1 MAIMSVREALQSAL
15 HEAMQDPRSFIIGED
30 IGYYGSTYGVTAG
43 FLEKYG
49 PERIRDAPIA
59 EAGIIGI
66 GVGSAMLGMRPI
78 CEIMS
83 VNFSLLA
90 FDQIMNHAAKLH
102 YMFGG
107 TITCPMVLRTTNG
120 WTQLSATHS
129 QSFDSL
135 FSYFPGLKVV
145 APATPADMKALFKAS
160 FEDPDPVIFIEHT
173 LMYGVKGEVPDE
185 PYVVEIGDSHVA
197 REGKDVTIVTYSR
210 PVHLSMQAATELA
223 KEGIECEIIDL
234 RTLRPMDMSKALA
247 SFRKTNHAVVVAE
260 EWVSHGMNAEI
271 TARLYE
277 HGFDYL
283 DAPIGRVGFAEVPF
297 PYARN
302 LEKQVVVTTDKIKD
316 AVKQVLHVNG
326 RVRG

>member
-1 MAIMSVREALQSAL
+1 MAVLTVRQALQQAL
-15 HEAMQDPRSFIIGED
+15 REQLEDPRVFIIGED

-43 FLEKYG
+43 FLEEYG

-59 EAGIIGI
+59 EAGIVGI
-66 GVGSAMLGMRPI
+66 GVGSAMAGMRPI

-90 FDQIMNHAAKLH
+90 FDQLINHAAKLH

-107 TITCPMVLRTTNG
+107 QIQCPMVLRTTNG
-120 WTQLSATHS
+120 WRNLSATHS
-129 QSFDSL
+129 QTFDSM
-135 FSYFPGLKVV
+135 FSYVPGLKVV

-160 FEDPDPVIFIEHT
+160 MEDPDPVIFIEHT

-185 PYVVEIGDSHVA
+185 PYEVPIGESRLA

-210 PVHLSMQAATELA
+210 PVHLCMDVAEKLA
-223 KEGIECEIIDL
+223 QDGIECEIIDL

-247 SFRKTNHAVVVAE
+247 SFRKTGRAVVVSE
-260 EWVSHGMNAEI
+260 EWESHGVQAEI
-271 TARLYE
+271 AARLYE

-283 DAPIGRVGFAEVPF
+283 DAPIERVGYRELPF
-297 PYARN
+297 PYATN
-302 LEKQVVVTTDKIKD
+302 LEDQVVVTPERITAAIRK
-316 AVKQVLHVNG
+316 VLE
-326 RVRG
+326 

>member
-1 MAIMSVREALQSAL
+1 MTIMSVREALQAAL
-15 HEAMQDPRSFIIGED
+15 HEAMSDQRAFIIGED
-30 IGYYGSTYGVTAG
+30 IGHYGSTYGVTTG
-43 FLEKYG
+43 FLETYG

-66 GVGSAMLGMRPI
+66 GVGAAMMGMRPI

-90 FDQIMNHAAKLH
+90 FDQIINHAAKLH

-107 TITCPMVLRTTNG
+107 VITCPLVMRTTNG

-129 QSFDSL
+129 QSFDAM
-135 FSYFPGLKVV
+135 FSYVPGLKVV

-185 PYVVEIGDSHVA
+185 PYEVKIGESRVA
-197 REGKDVTIVTYSR
+197 REGNHITIVTYSR
-210 PVHLSMQAATELA
+210 PVHLCMAVAEELS
-223 KEGIECEIIDL
+223 KNEGIECEIIDL
-234 RTLRPMDMSKALA
+234 RTLRPMDMSKALE
-247 SFRKTNHAVVVAE
+247 SFRKTNRAVVVAE
-260 EWVSHGMNAEI
+260 DWQSHGMTAEI
-271 TARLYE
+271 TSRLYE

-283 DAPIGRVGFAEVPF
+283 DAPIERVGFIEVPF

-302 LEKQVVVTTDKIKD
+302 LEQQVVVTPERIK
-316 AVKQVLHVNG
+316 AAIKKAL
-326 RVRG
+326 R

>member
-15 HEAMQDPRSFIIGED
+15 HEAMADPRSFIVGED
-30 IGYYGSTYGVTAG
+30 IGHYGSTYGVTAG

-66 GVGSAMLGMRPI
+66 GVGAAMMGMRPI

-90 FDQIMNHAAKLH
+90 FDQIINHAAKLH

-129 QSFDSL
+129 QSFDSM
-135 FSYFPGLKVV
+135 FAYVPGLKVV
-145 APATPADMKALFKAS
+145 APSTPADMKALFKAS

-185 PYVVEIGDSHVA
+185 PYEVKIGESRVA
-197 REGKDVTIVTYSR
+197 RQGQHVTIVTYSR
-210 PVHLSMQAATELA
+210 PVHLCMAVADELA

-234 RTLRPMDMSKALA
+234 RTLRPMDMSKALE
-247 SFRKTNHAVVVAE
+247 SFRKTGRAVVVAE
-260 EWVSHGMNAEI
+260 EWASHGMSAEI
-271 TARLYE
+271 ASRLYE
-277 HGFDYL
+277 HGFDFL
-283 DAPIGRVGFAEVPF
+283 DAPIERVGFTEIPF

-302 LEKQVVVTTDKIKD
+302 LEQQVVVTPERITAAIRK
-316 AVKQVLHVNG
+316 VL
-326 RVRG
+326 R